1 MRNKAIITAVGAAAL
16 AALTPVAA
24 SATTT
29 DINAVDTTYE
39 EPREE
44 EDGFPWGLLGL
55 LGLLGLIP
63 RKKAPDVHIDNRHGG
78 GTGTGTGTGTRP

>member
-1 MRNKAIITAVGAAAL
+1 MRNKTIGTIIAAAAL
-16 AALTPVAA
+16 AALTPTAA
-24 SATTT
+24 SASATGDANT
-29 DINAVDTTYE
+29 VDTSYGN
-39 EPREE
+39 PQPEE

-78 GTGTGTGTGTRP
+78 GTGTGTRP